1 MFVYEQYQIIGLSHC
16 VDLCFVAHTLIIE
29 TDKESHPYYEND
41 EIRRKLIENLGF
53 PFISINPDSDAGFDL
68 DVEIAKIYNYIN
80 KSLLKLAVNSA
91 EKSLKE
97 KFVNNYWVTTQVFL
111 GH

>member
-1 MFVYEQYQIIGLSHC
+1 M
-16 VDLCFVAHTLIIE
+16 IIE
-29 TDKESHPYYEND
+29 TDEESHPYYEND
-41 EIRRKLIENLGF
+41 EIRRKLMENLGF
-53 PFISINPDSDAGFDL
+53 PFININPDSYAGFDL

-80 KSLLKLAVNSA
+80 KSRLKLAVNSA

-97 KFVNNYWVTTQVFL
+97 KFVKNYWVTSQVFP